1 MMKITAIAL
10 DDEPAAL
17 EVIRIHAR
25 MIPFLDLKASFLSAE
40 EALGYLMMHPVDL
53 VFLDIEMP
61 DMHGTQLAA
70 SLQQLGKNFVFTT
83 AHPQYAIEGFNLQA
97 LDFLL
102 KPISFD
108 RFFQACNR
116 AYRSLALEKGDA
128 SGFFVKDG
136 YDWVKVEMDEVSHLQ
151 SDGNLLHIYQRN
163 GIRIST
169 RMTLQDMLNTL
180 PGDLFLRVH
189 KSYAVAIE
197 AVKKIERHQLT
208 LEGGLVPLASSYRE
222 QVLGRLISGQS

>member
-1 MMKITAIAL
+1 MKITAIAL

-17 EVIRIHAR
+17 ELIRMHAKL
-25 MIPFLDLKASFLSAE
+25 IPFIDLRASFLSAE
-40 EALGYLMMHPVDL
+40 EAWGYLMTHPVDL

-61 DMHGTQLAA
+61 VMHGTQLAS
-70 SLQQLGKNFVFTT
+70 SLQHLNKRFVFTT
-83 AHPQYAIEGFNLQA
+83 AHPQYAIEGFDLQA

-102 KPISFD
+102 KPISFE

-116 AYRSLALEKGDA
+116 AFRILSLEKGHS

-136 YDWVKVEMDEVSHLQ
+136 YDWVKVQIDEVSHLQ
-151 SDGNLLHIYQRN
+151 SDGNLLYIYQRN
-163 GIRIST
+163 GKRIST

-180 PGDLFLRVH
+180 PVDLFLRVH
-189 KSYAVAIE
+189 KSFVVAVK

-208 LEGGLVPLASSYRE
+208 LDDVTVPLASSYRD
-222 QVLGRLISGQS
+222 QVLSRLISVL